1 MTLEERRAWSRMLV
15 SVAAYAV
22 YVTII
27 VNRADGGPLADV
39 PYAATLLWTIGIAI
53 AASIAFEIVIA
64 ITGEVVASVKESVQK
79 EIGLASGKRRRG
91 RLEVDERD
99 REIGRYGEYVG
110 NSFVVIGATSAMLM
124 AMVEWPW
131 FWIAN
136 VIYLC
141 FLLSQVLS
149 SITKIV
155 LYRRGLPQW

>member
-27 VNRADGGPLADV
+27 VNRADGRPLADV

-79 EIGLASGKRRRG
+79 EIGHRGPERRG
-91 RLEVDERD
+91 KLAVDERD

>member
-1 MTLEERRAWSRMLV
+1 MLV

-79 EIGLASGKRRRG
+79 EIGLKGRERRG
-91 RLEVDERD
+91 RLAVDERD

-124 AMVEWPW
+124 AMAQWQW

-149 SITKIV
+149 SITKII

>member
-22 YVTII
+22 YATI
-27 VNRADGGPLADV
+27 VVGRADGRPLADV
-39 PYAATLLWTIGIAI
+39 PYATTLLWTIGIAI
-53 AASIAFEIVIA
+53 AASIAFEILMA
-64 ITGEVVASVKESVQK
+64 IGGEIFASVKASVQK
-79 EIGLASGKRRRG
+79 EIGLEGGAPRG
-91 RLEVDERD
+91 RLDVDERD
-99 REIGRYGEYVG
+99 RQIGRYGEYVG

-124 AMVEWPW
+124 AMAQWQW

-149 SITKIV
+149 SITKII